1 MLKYHSIKIILLIIF
16 IYLFFISKSNSQY
29 FIGKHRNDI
38 IIHMKNYFKG
48 FNLNNNV
55 TNNTFRYLKYEN
67 IITQETILFFLNK
80 NDTCTSVRWLSDY
93 SNINERISYLN
104 KYYNKINDT
113 LWYYIE
119 NKKKI
124 FVKLKEEEWY
134 FTINYIEARQ

>member
-1 MLKYHSIKIILLIIF
+1 MLKYHNYKNIIIIVLICLS
-16 IYLFFISKSNSQY
+16 YISNLKSQY
-29 FIGKHRNDI
+29 FIGKHKNDL

-48 FNLNNNV
+48 FNLNTNV
-55 TNNTFRYLKYEN
+55 TNNTFKYLKYEN
-67 IITQETILFFLNK
+67 IITQETILFFLNN
-80 NDTCTSVRWLSDY
+80 NDTCISVRWLSDY

-113 LWYYIE
+113 IWYYIE

-134 FTINYIEARQ
+134 FTINYIQAQ